1 MPGKDGTVAPHEQTE
16 DITTTVGTART
27 HHFAVARGVPRAT
40 LVLGHGAGAG
50 VEAWELQLLA
60 RELPPIGVDVIL
72 VEQPWRVAGKK
83 VAAAQSQVDAAF
95 REVVS
100 DIKRSGDALRRL
112 VTGGRSTGARIAC
125 RTAADVGADGVLCL
139 AYPLHTPGRPITEV
153 RVDELVNATR
163 QCPVTVI
170 QGDRDTFGSPIEV
183 AAALAERNAKG
194 LVVSVPW
201 ADHSFRIPKKATIT
215 LDEVG
220 LIIVESARRVLLN
233 RAAGEGP
240 LMGRPAGFAAPS

>member
-1 MPGKDGTVAPHEQTE
+1 MAPPERTE
-16 DITTTVGTART
+16 DIDTTVGMART
-27 HHFAVARGVPRAT
+27 HHYSVARGVPRAT

-60 RELPPIGVDVIL
+60 RELPPIGIDVIL

-83 VAAAQSQVDAAF
+83 VAAAQPQVDAAF

-125 RTAADVGADGVLCL
+125 RTAADVRADGVLCL

-153 RVDELVNATR
+153 RVDELVAATR
-163 QCPVTVI
+163 QCPVTVL
-170 QGDRDTFGSPIEV
+170 QGDRDTFGSPVEV
-183 AAALAERNAKG
+183 AAALADRNANG

-201 ADHSFRIPKKATIT
+201 ADHSFRIPKKATVT
-215 LDEVG
+215 MDEIG
-220 LIIVESARRVLLN
+220 LIIVESTRRALLN

-240 LMGRPAGFAAPS
+240 LMSRAAGFGAPS